1 MERLTLKRNGAE
13 VDVWS
18 ASLPS
23 MDERR
28 QSVAR
33 GQLRAILA
41 GYLDASAAEIVFQIG
56 RHGKPVLAGP
66 HGAAGLHF
74 NLSHSRDQVLYAIT
88 RNGPVGVDLQ
98 HRQPRLPWRGLARRF
113 FSPAELRRLRRLSGR
128 AGEREFYRLWAR
140 KEAMAKAA
148 GRPILSS
155 LGRTEEMP
163 GWRLWSWQP
172 EGQDAAAC
180 VALYCDQ

>member
-41 GYLDASAAEIVFQIG
+41 GYLDASASEIVFQIG

-66 HGAAGLHF
+66 HGAAGSSPQPPPPPHPRAVPLIPHQGSCGGILHPP
-74 NLSHSRDQVLYAIT
+74 H
-88 RNGPVGVDLQ
+88 
-98 HRQPRLPWRGLARRF
+98 ARVYGRRAHPCL
-113 FSPAELRRLRRLSGR
+113 FSPLTCA
-128 AGEREFYRLWAR
+128 
-140 KEAMAKAA
+140 
-148 GRPILSS
+148 
-155 LGRTEEMP
+155 
-163 GWRLWSWQP
+163 
-172 EGQDAAAC
+172 
-180 VALYCDQ
+180 VA

>member
-66 HGAAGLHF
+66 HGAAGAPL
-74 NLSHSRDQVLYAIT
+74 QPPPPPPP
-88 RNGPVGVDLQ
+88 GPPPPPPHNARGGG
-98 HRQPRLPWRGLARRF
+98 LPPPPAPPPPPPPPPPAC
-113 FSPAELRRLRRLSGR
+113 FSPPA
-128 AGEREFYRLWAR
+128 
-140 KEAMAKAA
+140 
-148 GRPILSS
+148 P
-155 LGRTEEMP
+155 TP
-163 GWRLWSWQP
+163 T
-172 EGQDAAAC
+172 
-180 VALYCDQ
+180 